1 MINLKTAM
9 RRHEYLSESAKW
21 FLEELQKTLDHFADA
36 KGIQVVV
43 IDREGN
49 LVSKFYG
56 VQRACKLIVATE
68 EGRIRCIDHFR
79 MALYLMKNEKKPLY
93 MQCYAGFASLWAPV
107 VINGRAIGAVIACGG
122 KYADGENKNQ
132 FNKKFSELASQLGI
146 IDKKDFQ
153 KAAIEETVF
162 ATKKDMEERIEKI
175 KELFE
180 ILSKTAHTP
189 LKEVFG

>member
-1 MINLKTAM
+1 MP
-9 RRHEYLSESAKW
+9 RHRILSESAQW
-21 FLEELQKTLDHFADA
+21 FLEELQKTLDNFAA
-36 KGIQVVV
+36 SKGIQVIV

-49 LVSKFYG
+49 LVSKLYG
-56 VQRACKLIVATE
+56 VQRVCKLIIAAD
-68 EGRIRCIDHFR
+68 EGRIRCLDHFK

-122 KYADGENKNQ
+122 KYADGENKDQ
-132 FNKKFSELASQLGI
+132 LKKKFSELANQLGI
-146 IDKKDFQ
+146 VNKEDFL
-153 KAAIEETVF
+153 KAAVEETMV
-162 ATKKDMEERIEKI
+162 ATKEDMESRIEKI
-175 KELFE
+175 KELFD